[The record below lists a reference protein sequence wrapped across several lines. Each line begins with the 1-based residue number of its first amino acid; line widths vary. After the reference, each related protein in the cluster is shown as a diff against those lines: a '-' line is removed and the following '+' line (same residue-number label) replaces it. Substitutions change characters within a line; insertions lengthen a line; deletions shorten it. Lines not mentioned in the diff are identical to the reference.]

1 MDNEGQACVFRSLL
15 ETQRGFSWA
24 AETGAQHSNAMTT
37 LTSPYPV
44 AFDSVKPRRSSK
56 ADPYASEAQTSALLH
71 LGAEYRL
78 HRINASDM
86 ITTGEAVL
94 LSGIR
99 RVTMNAWLKSGRCIG
114 VKHLRS
120 CIKVP
125 KWQFEPYVFPVLQA
139 VSEALATTDGWQ
151 MLSFLETPHVAL
163 GGLAPRIALE
173 QGVTRQRIVELAAAQ
188 GH

>member
-1 MDNEGQACVFRSLL
+1 MNTF
-15 ETQRGFSWA
+15 
-24 AETGAQHSNAMTT
+24 
-37 LTSPYPV
+37 TSSFPV
-44 AFDSVKPRRSSK
+44 AFDSVKPRRSNK
-56 ADPYASEAQTSALLH
+56 ANLYASEAQTRALLRR
-71 LGAEYRL
+71 GSEYRF

-94 LSGIR
+94 LSGIS
-99 RVTMNAWLKSGRCIG
+99 RVTINAWLKSGRCIG
-114 VKHLRS
+114 VKSLRS
-120 CIKVP
+120 STKIP

-163 GGLAPRIALE
+163 GGLTPRIALE
-173 QGVTRQRIVELAAAQ
+173 QGVTRQRIVELAAAH

>member
-1 MDNEGQACVFRSLL
+1 
-15 ETQRGFSWA
+15 
-24 AETGAQHSNAMTT
+24 
-37 LTSPYPV
+37 
-44 AFDSVKPRRSSK
+44 
-56 ADPYASEAQTSALLH
+56 
-71 LGAEYRL
+71 
-78 HRINASDM
+78 M

-94 LSGIR
+94 LSGTG
-99 RVTMNAWLKSGRCIG
+99 RVTINAWIKSGRCIG

-120 CIKVP
+120 TIKIP
-125 KWQFEPYVFPVLQA
+125 KWQFEPYMFPVLQA

-163 GGLAPRIALE
+163 GGLAPRITLE